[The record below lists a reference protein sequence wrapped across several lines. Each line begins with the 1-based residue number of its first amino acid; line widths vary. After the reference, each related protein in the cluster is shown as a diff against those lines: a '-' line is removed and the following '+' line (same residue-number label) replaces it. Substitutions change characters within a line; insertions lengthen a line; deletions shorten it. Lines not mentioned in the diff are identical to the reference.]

1 MSVLVGQTPLACHDE
16 IERRFRRGSAAF
28 QRHFMKV
35 AAKMSALYK
44 ELFPEGFNTERK
56 FHRQSSPLEENVFTH
71 KPNAELGGREEL
83 TFHTVGCQTE
93 ENVAFSVTSEACH
106 DSLAFPVA
114 SEASGD
120 TEQTFHRRQ
129 RLLKKHLIGYILK
142 AATERVQQP
151 WQAVETDTERDGSLS
166 AASEASRDTIAFP
179 AASEASHDIVAFPA
193 ASEASRDTTA
203 FLAASEASHDTVAF
217 PVASGDTEQ
226 TFHRRHRLLK
236 KHLIGSKLMAATE
249 RVEDPWQTVETET
262 ERNGSFP
269 VVPGNEGQYRKD
281 KEHLEKGFG
290 TYTANAAT
298 IREEQLCHATRVAGG
313 EVLPAEAE
321 EAEAERFRRG
331 CGTLQQHFVKTRKAE
346 MPIVTTQAVVR
357 LILI

>member
-1 MSVLVGQTPLACHDE
+1 
-16 IERRFRRGSAAF
+16 
-28 QRHFMKV
+28 MKV

-44 ELFPEGFNTERK
+44 ELFPEVSNTERK

-93 ENVAFSVTSEACH
+93 ENVAF
-106 DSLAFPVA
+106 PVA
-114 SEASGD
+114 SEASHDSFAFPVASDASGD
-120 TEQTFHRRQ
+120 TEETFHRRQ

-151 WQAVETDTERDGSLS
+151 WHAVETETEGDGSLPV
-166 AASEASRDTIAFP
+166 ASV
-179 AASEASHDIVAFPA
+179 ASHDTVAFPA
-193 ASEASRDTTA
+193 ASEAFHDIVAFPVASEASRDTAA
-203 FLAASEASHDTVAF
+203 FPVASEASHDIIAFPATSEASHNPFAF

-226 TFHRRHRLLK
+226 MFHRRHRLLK
-236 KHLIGSKLMAATE
+236 KHLVGTKLTAAKK
-249 RVEDPWQTVETET
+249 RVEEPCQTVETET

-269 VVPGNEGQYRKD
+269 VAPGNDGQYGKD
-281 KEHLEKGFG
+281 SEHLEKGFG

-298 IREEQLCHATRVAGG
+298 IREEQPCHVLQTRVAGG
-313 EVLPAEAE
+313 EAFPAEAE
-321 EAEAERFRRG
+321 GAEAERFRRG

-346 MPIVTTQAVVR
+346 VPIVTTQAVVR
-357 LILI
+357 LILV

>member
-1 MSVLVGQTPLACHDE
+1 M
-16 IERRFRRGSAAF
+16 R
-28 QRHFMKV
+28 V

-83 TFHTVGCQTE
+83 AFHTVGCQTE
-93 ENVAFSVTSEACH
+93 ETVAFSVASEACH
-106 DSLAFPVA
+106 DFLAFPVA

-129 RLLKKHLIGYILK
+129 KLLKKHLIGYILK
-142 AATERVQQP
+142 AATETVQQP
-151 WQAVETDTERDGSLS
+151 WQAVETDTEGDGSLP
-166 AASEASRDTIAFP
+166 AASEASRDTV
-179 AASEASHDIVAFPA
+179 DFPA
-193 ASEASRDTTA
+193 ASEASRDIIA
-203 FLAASEASHDTVAF
+203 FPAASEASHDTVAF
-217 PVASGDTEQ
+217 PVSSGDTEQ

-236 KHLIGSKLMAATE
+236 KHLVGSKLTAATE
-249 RVEDPWQTVETET
+249 RVEEPWQTVETET

-269 VVPGNEGQYRKD
+269 VAPGNEGKYRKD
-281 KEHLEKGFG
+281 NEHLEKGFG
-290 TYTANAAT
+290 TYTAKAAT
-298 IREEQLCHATRVAGG
+298 IREEQPCHVLQTRVAGG
-313 EVLPAEAE
+313 EAFPAEAE

>member
-1 MSVLVGQTPLACHDE
+1 
-16 IERRFRRGSAAF
+16 
-28 QRHFMKV
+28 
-35 AAKMSALYK
+35 MSALYK
-44 ELFPEGFNTERK
+44 ELFPEAFNTERK

-93 ENVAFSVTSEACH
+93 ENVAFSVASEASH

-129 RLLKKHLIGYILK
+129 RLLKKHLIGSIL
-142 AATERVQQP
+142 T
-151 WQAVETDTERDGSLS
+151 
-166 AASEASRDTIAFP
+166 
-179 AASEASHDIVAFPA
+179 
-193 ASEASRDTTA
+193 
-203 FLAASEASHDTVAF
+203 
-217 PVASGDTEQ
+217 
-226 TFHRRHRLLK
+226 
-236 KHLIGSKLMAATE
+236 AATE
-249 RVEDPWQTVETET
+249 RVEEPWQTVETET
-262 ERNGSFP
+262 ERNGPFS
-269 VVPGNEGQYRKD
+269 VAPGNEGQYRKD

-290 TYTANAAT
+290 TYIAKAAT
-298 IREEQLCHATRVAGG
+298 IRPCHVLQTRVAGG
-313 EVLPAEAE
+313 EAFPAEAE